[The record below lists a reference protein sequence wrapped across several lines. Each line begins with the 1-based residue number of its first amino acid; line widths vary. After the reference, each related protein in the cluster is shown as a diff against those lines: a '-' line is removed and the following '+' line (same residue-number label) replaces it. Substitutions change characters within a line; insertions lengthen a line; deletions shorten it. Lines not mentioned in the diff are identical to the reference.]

1 MIHVLGNVCNKHSD
15 THTHTHTHIYIY
27 RERERGLSYTW
38 CNLLLNSYFE
48 NPTVELHILYVLN
61 IHAKFHA
68 NHM

>member
-1 MIHVLGNVCNKHSD
+1 MCVTN

-27 RERERGLSYTW
+27 IYRERERERERGLSYTW